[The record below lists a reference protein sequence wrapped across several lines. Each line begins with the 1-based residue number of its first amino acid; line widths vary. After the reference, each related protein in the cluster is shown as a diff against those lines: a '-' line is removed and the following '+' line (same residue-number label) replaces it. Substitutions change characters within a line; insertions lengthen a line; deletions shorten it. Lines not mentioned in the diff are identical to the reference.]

1 MNSLLVLLISFVDA
15 NVSCVACEVNLIET
29 PDDGI
34 RVERGDRRC
43 AETGIVRNFMRL
55 HFQPEDN

>member
-34 RVERGDRRC
+34 RVERGDQRC
-43 AETGIVRNFMRL
+43 AETGIALNYVRL
-55 HFQPEDN
+55 L

>member
-15 NVSCVACEVNLIET
+15 SVSCVACEVSLIET

-34 RVERGDRRC
+34 RVQKGDRRC
-43 AETGIVRNFMRL
+43 AETGIVQNYIRL
-55 HFQPEDN
+55 YFESEDN

>member
-1 MNSLLVLLISFVDA
+1 MNSLLVLLISSVDA

-29 PDDGI
+29 PDDGV

-43 AETGIVRNFMRL
+43 AETGIV
-55 HFQPEDN
+55 